1 MERRIK
7 IKVATRKTK
16 DGREFTVYKAV
27 TKNGALMD
35 AKFRKEVKNI
45 PTEDSWV
52 TIPDGGMNISRKD
65 EYPKLWISAVT
76 KVEPVALTF
85 SRDNAAELMDVF
97 G

>member
-7 IKVATRKTK
+7 IKVATRK

-27 TKNGALMD
+27 TKNGALMG